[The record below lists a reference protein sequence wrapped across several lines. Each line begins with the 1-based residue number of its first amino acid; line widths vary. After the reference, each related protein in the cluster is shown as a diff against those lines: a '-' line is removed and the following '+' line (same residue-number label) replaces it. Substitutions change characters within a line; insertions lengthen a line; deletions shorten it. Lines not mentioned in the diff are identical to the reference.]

1 MSLSPQTL
9 RIWLEPGKNILLGFT
24 VVAKN
29 AIVTVVLGILGSK
42 TPLAVL
48 RCLLSTIIVA
58 FVMWPFTLLSAAME
72 ARGPRLPES
81 PEVRGQNKVV
91 SLTLH
96 AVQVDHGKNAFAF
109 NGKMIAPV
117 IRVQPGDTLKIAYV
131 NDLAATSNEPCAT
144 GPCMGMTNLHFHG
157 LTISPNAPQDD
168 VLTMLAMPG
177 QTLHYV
183 VEIPKNHPPG
193 LYWYHPHPH
202 GESHRQVLDGMSG
215 AIVVEGMERYVP
227 EVGTLRERIL
237 VLRGSSIEHDP
248 SATALRREV
257 ASCRQGLWSRG
268 QTGGQ
273 NFYRQRSGSA
283 RD

>member
-58 FVMWPFTLLSAAME
+58 FMMLPFTLPSAAMK

-91 SLTLH
+91 SLTLY
-96 AVQVDHGKNAFAF
+96 AVQVAHGKDAFAF

-131 NDLAATSNEPCAT
+131 NDLAVTSNEPCAT
-144 GPCMGMTNLHFHG
+144 GPCMGMANLHFHG
-157 LTISPNAPQDD
+157 LTISPTAPQDD

-177 QTLHYV
+177 QTLHYI
-183 VEIPKNHPPG
+183 VEIPKTIPRACIGIIPG
-193 LYWYHPHPH
+193 
-202 GESHRQVLDGMSG
+202 HRF
-215 AIVVEGMERYVP
+215 AA
-227 EVGTLRERIL
+227 TTKK
-237 VLRGSSIEHDP
+237 SI
-248 SATALRREV
+248 T
-257 ASCRQGLWSRG
+257 
-268 QTGGQ
+268 
-273 NFYRQRSGSA
+273 
-283 RD
+283 